1 MVESDYVRALSSR
14 FLDIGF
20 MLAIY
25 LLMIIFCNLDG
36 EMLVVFLNDYS
47 ESD

>member
-25 LLMIIFCNLDG
+25 LLIIIFCNLDG
-36 EMLVVFLNDYS
+36 EILAVFFNNYS